1 MKQVLTSFEHLQ
13 IQTERLL
20 LRPLRPSDAAD
31 LFTVRS
37 DPRAMRYW
45 SSSAWRE
52 ISVAEKRIADAEED
66 MRGTENLCFGLE
78 RLSDHRMIGT
88 AELFG
93 IDAPCRRSEIGYSLL
108 VEAWGKGYM
117 GEALQALVN
126 LGFQELNLN
135 RIEADIDPR
144 NTPSRRCLE
153 RLGFKQEGYL
163 RERWIVNDEVCDS
176 ALYGLILSDWD
187 VRSAV
192 NKSTLNE
199 KP

>member
-1 MKQVLTSFEHLQ
+1 MKQVLASFEHLQ
-13 IQTERLL
+13 IQTQRLL
-20 LRPLRPSDAAD
+20 LRPLRSSDAAD
-31 LFTVRS
+31 LFAIRS

-45 SSSAWRE
+45 SSSAWTDVL
-52 ISVAEKRIADAEED
+52 VAKKRITEAEED

-88 AELFG
+88 AELFD
-93 IDAPCRRSEIGYSLL
+93 IDPPCRRSDIGYSLL
-108 VEAWGKGYM
+108 VEAWGNGYM
-117 GEALQALVN
+117 GEALHALID

-176 ALYGLILSDWD
+176 ALYGLILSDWNA
-187 VRSAV
+187 RPAV
-192 NKSTLNE
+192 NKSTFNE
-199 KP
+199 KS